1 MLQSIYSHAGCDF
14 MEAEVKQVIKV
25 SIHTPTQG
33 VTLESGLSFS
43 LSKSFN
49 PHTHV
54 GCDLVLVDNVEMD
67 INSFNPHTHVGCDLT
82 AIYLKNKFL
91 GFNPHTHVGCDIRDT
106 IIPPPEVVSIHTP
119 TQGVTRFYCRAT
131 CQILVSIHTPTEGV
145 TRGFVVVC

>member
-1 MLQSIYSHAGCDF
+1 M
-14 MEAEVKQVIKV
+14 
-25 SIHTPTQG
+25 
-33 VTLESGLSFS
+33 TLESGLSFS

-91 GFNPHTHVGCDIRDT
+91 GFNPHTHVGCDYVIKAR
-106 IIPPPEVVSIHTP
+106 V
-119 TQGVTRFYCRAT
+119 F
-131 CQILVSIHTPTEGV
+131 
-145 TRGFVVVC
+145 RGKFQSTHPRRV